1 MTRWQRVV
9 PIMPKVD
16 TSPDAIL
23 EAVKKIDIVSELLD
37 EKNKNN
43 LKMIVEGKVSGGKQ
57 IGPYARLLGYDPGE
71 TIMREGEWGGN
82 TFYLSVTGDLD
93 VYVKDDSGN
102 EKKVA
107 RIAPGAC
114 LGERSILAGIPRNA
128 TIKAPDGASVL
139 ELVRPALRLLRSLKK
154 FAEKVDDS
162 YRNHGLANA
171 ITSLQEQSGGAL
183 NALDLVALGNISQ
196 FMAYGKHHVLVQEG
210 MPIDRV
216 FLIRGGWVRR
226 IRGVPIY
233 EDITESGGPGTLV
246 PEDFLGAGNCL
257 GLEALQGQKTWAYS
271 AALMAR
277 TELLEIPLA
286 SLQAEPE
293 LCQRLSK
300 AFAGFSTADDD
311 TGLTKQPS
319 ESQLVAAEKEIT
331 TGVVDG
337 VNLLVMDMDLCV
349 RCGNCSLA
357 CHKVHGQSRLLR
369 RGIHIERPVKLES
382 IASQHVLVPS
392 VCMHCKDPECLTG
405 CPTGAIFRDAKG
417 AVDIDPLTCIGCFD
431 CATQCPYNAISM
443 VPRNEGP
450 VVSEGLLTR
459 LRKLFG
465 SSAPP
470 MIASTPPMA
479 EAKDEGEAPAETR
492 AEPKAE
498 AKAEA
503 KPEDDMVAIK
513 CNLCEH
519 TPLNPAGA
527 KRPAYSCEENCP
539 TGALVRVNP
548 QEYFDEVGE
557 TLGLVFRDQT
567 HAIGR
572 NIHKTDP
579 IAKAWHILGGLG
591 VIAISAWVIWAVRR
605 YGFHESLRGTWL
617 TMRWLTGLIGLVGIA
632 AVMTYPVRKPVYRR
646 RAGALRYWL
655 LAHIYFGALAGV
667 VLLIHGAS
675 HSGGLLTSTLMFS
688 FDAVILTGVFGLAA
702 YLIAPRILTSIEGDP
717 LLIEDL
723 EGRRDE
729 LRLELKEL
737 TEKSDG
743 SLRNLIE
750 RKMRRHFFSP
760 FYLVRQYAR
769 REALTAA
776 LAKARLRFR
785 NEVANFAEKEKRALA
800 LRAVERMATLRRVDA
815 LIHLHRLMKIWVA
828 PHVITTSIMLV
839 LMIAHIVQVVFFKV
853 R

>member
-1 MTRWQRVV
+1 
-9 PIMPKVD
+9 MPKVD
-16 TSPDAIL
+16 TSPVAIL

-57 IGPYARLLGYDPGE
+57 IGPYARLLAYEPGE

-93 VYVKDDSGN
+93 VYVKDESGA

-107 RIAPGAC
+107 RLSPGVC
-114 LGERSILAGIPRNA
+114 LGERSILAGVPRNA
-128 TIKAPDGASVL
+128 TIKASDAASVL

-171 ITSLQEQSGGAL
+171 IASLQEQSGGAL
-183 NALDLVALGNISQ
+183 QPLDLVALGNISQ

-210 MPIDRV
+210 TPIDRV
-216 FLIRGGWVRR
+216 FLIRSGWVRR
-226 IRGVPIY
+226 VRGVPIY
-233 EDITESGGPGTLV
+233 EDITESQGPALV

-257 GLEALQGQKTWAYS
+257 GLEALKGQEKWAYS

-277 TELLEIPLA
+277 TELLEIPLG
-286 SLQAEPE
+286 SLQTEPE
-293 LCQRLSK
+293 LCQRLAK
-300 AFAGFSTADDD
+300 AFAGFSTSDDD
-311 TGLTKQPS
+311 IDLTKEADQA
-319 ESQLVAAEKEIT
+319 ELAAAEKEIA

-382 IASQHVLVPS
+382 PAIQHVLVPS

-405 CPTGAIFRDAKG
+405 CPTGAIFRDAHG
-417 AVDIDPLTCIGCFD
+417 DVDIEPATCIGCFD

-443 VPRNEGP
+443 VPRNGEP
-450 VVSEGLLTR
+450 VVADGLMIR

-465 SSAPP
+465 STAPP
-470 MIASTPPMA
+470 VVTN
-479 EAKDEGEAPAETR
+479 APASEATTESEVK
-492 AEPKAE
+492 AEVKAE

-519 TPLNPAGA
+519 TPLNPQGA
-527 KRPAYSCEENCP
+527 KRAAYSCEENCP

-548 QEYFDEVGE
+548 QEYFDEVGK

-572 NIHKTDP
+572 NIHKSDP
-579 IAKAWHILGGLG
+579 IARAWHILGSLA
-591 VIAISAWVIWAVRR
+591 VIGISAWAVWAARR
-605 YGFHESLRGTWL
+605 YGFNESLRGTWL
-617 TMRWLTGLIGLVGIA
+617 TMRWVTGLIGAGGIA
-632 AVMTYPVRKPVYRR
+632 IVMTYPIRKPVYRR

-655 LAHIYFGALAGV
+655 LAHLYFGALAGI
-667 VLLIHGAS
+667 VLLIHGFS
-675 HSGGLLTSTLMFS
+675 HGGSLLTATLMFS
-688 FDAVILTGVFGLAA
+688 FDGVILTGLFGLAA

-723 EGRRDE
+723 EGRRQE
-729 LRLELKEL
+729 LRGELKEL
-737 TEKSDG
+737 GEKTDG
-743 SLRNLIE
+743 GAKKLVEN
-750 RKMRRHFFSP
+750 KMRRYFFSLG
-760 FYLVRQYAR
+760 YLFRQYVR
-769 REALTAA
+769 REPLTAA
-776 LAKARLRFR
+776 LAKARLHFR
-785 NEVANFAEKEKRALA
+785 NEIAAIDEKEKRALA
-800 LRAVERMATLRRVDA
+800 LRALERMATLRRVDA
-815 LIHLHRLMKIWVA
+815 LIYLHRTMKIWVA
-828 PHVITTSIMLV
+828 PHVITTTIMLV
-839 LMIAHIVQVVFFKV
+839 LLIAHIVQVVFFKV

>member
-1 MTRWQRVV
+1 
-9 PIMPKVD
+9 MPKVD
-16 TSPDAIL
+16 TTPQAIL
-23 EAVKKIDIVSELLD
+23 EAVKKIDIVSELLE

-57 IGPYARLLGYDPGE
+57 IGPYARLLTYGAGE

-82 TFYLSVTGDLD
+82 TFYLSVAGDLD

-107 RIAPGAC
+107 RVPPGAC

-128 TIKAPDGASVL
+128 TIKAPAEASVL

-171 ITSLQEQSGGAL
+171 IAELQEQGGATL
-183 NALDLVALGNISQ
+183 NPLDLVALGNISQ

-210 MPIDRV
+210 TPIDRI
-216 FLIRGGWVRR
+216 FLIRSGWVRR
-226 IRGVPIY
+226 VRGVPIY
-233 EDITESGGPGTLV
+233 EDITESAGPGAFV
-246 PEDFLGAGNCL
+246 PEDFFGAGNCL
-257 GLEALQGQKTWAYS
+257 GLEALQGQANWAYS

-277 TELLEIPLA
+277 TELLEIPID
-286 SLQAEPE
+286 SLRAEPE
-293 LCQRLSK
+293 LCQRLAK

-311 TGLTKQPS
+311 VGLTSKPN
-319 ESQLVAAEKEIT
+319 EPELAAAEKEIA
-331 TGVVDG
+331 TGVIDG
-337 VNLLVMDMDLCV
+337 VNLLVMDMDLCI

-369 RGIHIERPVKLES
+369 RGIHIERPVKLDSSS
-382 IASQHVLVPS
+382 IQHVLVPS

-417 AVDIDPLTCIGCFD
+417 EIDIDPVTCIGCFD

-443 VPRNEGP
+443 VPRTGEP
-450 VVSEGLLTR
+450 IVSDGLVTR

-470 MIASTPPMA
+470 VATAGAAAAAKVDGEAKGEPKAPANADARA
-479 EAKDEGEAPAETR
+479 EAKSD
-492 AEPKAE
+492 
-498 AKAEA
+498 
-503 KPEDDMVAIK
+503 DDMVAIK

-519 TPLNPAGA
+519 TPLNPENA

-548 QEYFDEVGE
+548 QEYFDEAGK
-557 TLGLVFRDQT
+557 TLGVVFRDQT

-572 NIHKTDP
+572 NIHKNDP
-579 IAKAWHILGGLG
+579 IAKAWHILGGLA
-591 VIAISAWVIWAVRR
+591 VIAISLWIGWAARR
-605 YGFHESLRGTWL
+605 YGFNESLRGTWL
-617 TMRWLTGLIGLVGIA
+617 TMRWVTGLVGLGGL
-632 AVMTYPVRKPVYRR
+632 AVAMTYPMRKPVYRR

-655 LAHIYFGALAGV
+655 LAHLYFGALAGI

-675 HSGGLLTSTLMFS
+675 HGGGLLTSTLMVS
-688 FDAVILTGVFGLAA
+688 FDAVILTGLFGLAT
-702 YLIAPRILTSIEGDP
+702 YVIAPRILTSIEGDP

-723 EGRRDE
+723 EGRRAELSRELIE
-729 LRLELKEL
+729 LR
-737 TEKSDG
+737 EKADG
-743 SLRNLIE
+743 GLRELIE
-750 RKMRRHFFSP
+750 KKMRPHFFSP
-760 FYLVRQYAR
+760 VYLFRQYAR
-769 REALTAA
+769 REPLTAA
-776 LAKARLRFR
+776 LAKARLNFR
-785 NEVANFAEKEKRALA
+785 NEIASLEEKEKRAVA
-800 LRAVERMATLRRVDA
+800 LRALERMATLRRVDA
-815 LIHLHRLMKIWVA
+815 LIYLHRLMKIWVA
-828 PHVITTSIMLV
+828 PHVITTAVMLV
-839 LMIAHIVQVVFFKV
+839 LLMAHIVQVVFFKV
-853 R
+853 K